1 MAKLNIEIGRCN
13 VFDCGHCYKQYW
25 THLNRPEELFSY
37 VFPKI
42 EKSMFDKVVIY
53 FNTLRIDILE
63 KMVQYGF
70 NKNKY
75 EVHLVGGDE
84 GQKNLFQTFVNKNWE
99 KEI

>member
-1 MAKLNIEIGRCN
+1 
-13 VFDCGHCYKQYW
+13 
-25 THLNRPEELFSY
+25 
-37 VFPKI
+37 
-42 EKSMFDKVVIY
+42 MFDKVVIY

-75 EVHLVGGDE
+75 EVHLVGEDDK
-84 GQKNLFQTFVNKNWE
+84 QKNLFQTFVNKNWG